1 MDKNKYV
8 ELDAFRP
15 LDAAPHGDLDKA
27 GQIRA
32 NARLQ
37 QILASDPDN
46 GNASNGPIGKRRS
59 RPARRIAAPI
69 ALAAV
74 AAITAM
80 VVLLP
85 GTGGKDAAYASWNAV
100 PGSISSP
107 DRAVAD
113 AACRGRMDLAS
124 PQLDLAERRGEWVV
138 LLYTDTE
145 HMAGMCLAYLP
156 AGAAKTKDIDVS
168 QGGGDQGFLPVAG
181 EFSEGSMAEF
191 RGGSI
196 FGFGDRPEIAL
207 THGNVGEDVAAVTI
221 TTPDGQLVEA
231 TVQDGRYA
239 AWWPGTVFSSDVEGS
254 GVEGR
259 GGPTPAISYTI
270 TLNDQTVIEDATPR
284 MPS

>member
-8 ELDAFRP
+8 GLDAFRR
-15 LDAAPHGDLDKA
+15 LDSAPQGDLDQA
-27 GQIRA
+27 GQVRA

-46 GNASNGPIGKRRS
+46 GNTANGAIGKRRS
-59 RPARRIAAPI
+59 RPVRRIAAPI

-74 AAITAM
+74 AAITAS

-85 GTGGKDAAYASWNAV
+85 GAGSNDTAYASWNAV

-113 AACRGRMDLAS
+113 AACRGRLDLSS
-124 PQLDLAERRGEWVV
+124 PQLDLAERRGDWVV
-138 LLYTDTE
+138 LLYTASE
-145 HMAGMCLAYLP
+145 HMAGTCLAHLP
-156 AGAAKTKDIDVS
+156 AGAQKADNIDFGM
-168 QGGGDQGFLPVAG
+168 GGGDQGFLPVAG
-181 EFSEGSMAEF
+181 EFTEGNITEF
-191 RGGSI
+191 RGGNI

-239 AWWPGTVFSSDVEGS
+239 AWWPGNAFGGELEGN
-254 GVEGR
+254 
-259 GGPTPAISYTI
+259 GGPAPAISYTI
-270 TLNDQTVIEDATPR
+270 TLNDQTVIENATPR
-284 MPS
+284 NPD

>member
-1 MDKNKYV
+1 
-8 ELDAFRP
+8 
-15 LDAAPHGDLDKA
+15 
-27 GQIRA
+27 
-32 NARLQ
+32 
-37 QILASDPDN
+37 
-46 GNASNGPIGKRRS
+46 
-59 RPARRIAAPI
+59 
-69 ALAAV
+69 
-74 AAITAM
+74 
-80 VVLLP
+80 
-85 GTGGKDAAYASWNAV
+85 
-100 PGSISSP
+100 
-107 DRAVAD
+107 
-113 AACRGRMDLAS
+113 
-124 PQLDLAERRGEWVV
+124 
-138 LLYTDTE
+138 
-145 HMAGMCLAYLP
+145 
-156 AGAAKTKDIDVS
+156 
-168 QGGGDQGFLPVAG
+168 
-181 EFSEGSMAEF
+181 MAEF

>member
-1 MDKNKYV
+1 MYKNKYS

-15 LDAAPHGDLDKA
+15 LDYAPQGDLDED
-27 GQIRA
+27 GQIRS

-37 QILASDPDN
+37 QILSSDPDN
-46 GNASNGPIGKRRS
+46 GNSANGAIGKRHS

-74 AAITAM
+74 AAVTAT

-85 GTGGKDAAYASWNAV
+85 VAGGNDVAYASWNAV
-100 PGSISSP
+100 PDSISSP

-113 AACRGRMDLAS
+113 AACRGRLDLSS

-138 LLYTDTE
+138 LLYTASE
-145 HMAGMCLAYLP
+145 HMAGMCLAHLP
-156 AGAAKTKDIDVS
+156 AGAAKANDIDFS
-168 QGGGDQGFLPVAG
+168 QAGGDQGFLPVAG
-181 EFSEGSMAEF
+181 EFTEGNIAEF
-191 RGGSI
+191 RGGNI
-196 FGFGDRPEIAL
+196 LGFGDRPEIAL
-207 THGNVGEDVAAVTI
+207 THGNVGEDVAGVTI

-239 AWWPGTVFSSDVEGS
+239 AWWPGKALGGELEGN
-254 GVEGR
+254 
-259 GGPTPAISYTI
+259 GGPASDISYTI
-270 TLNDQTVIEDATPR
+270 TLKDQTVIEDATPR

>member
-1 MDKNKYV
+1 MDKNKYL

-15 LDAAPHGDLDKA
+15 LDSAPQVDLDEA
-27 GQIRA
+27 GRMRA

-46 GNASNGPIGKRRS
+46 GNTMSGAIGKRRL
-59 RPARRIAAPI
+59 RPVRRIGAPI

-74 AAITAM
+74 AAITAT

-85 GTGGKDAAYASWNAV
+85 GTGSNGTAYASWNAV
-100 PGSISSP
+100 PTSISST
-107 DRAVAD
+107 DKAVAD
-113 AACRGRMDLAS
+113 AACRGHLDLSS

-138 LLYTDTE
+138 LLYTASE
-145 HMAGMCLAYLP
+145 HMAGMCLAHLP
-156 AGAAKTKDIDVS
+156 AGAQKADNIDFS
-168 QGGGDQGFLPVAG
+168 RGGGDQGLLPVAG
-181 EFSEGSMAEF
+181 EFTQGNIAEF
-191 RGGSI
+191 RGGNI

-207 THGNVGEDVAAVTI
+207 THGNVGEDVTAVTI

-239 AWWPGTVFSSDVEGS
+239 AWWPGKALGDELEGN
-254 GVEGR
+254 
-259 GGPTPAISYTI
+259 GGPAPAISYTL
-270 TLNDQTVIEDATPR
+270 TLKDQTVVKDATPR

>member
-1 MDKNKYV
+1 MDKKKYA

-15 LDAAPHGDLDKA
+15 LDSAPQGELDET

-37 QILASDPDN
+37 QILASDP
-46 GNASNGPIGKRRS
+46 GSESPANGPLGKRRS

-74 AAITAM
+74 AAITAT

-85 GTGGKDAAYASWNAV
+85 GAGSNDTAYASWTAV
-100 PGSISSP
+100 PGSISSA
-107 DRAVAD
+107 DRVVAD
-113 AACRGRMDLAS
+113 AACRGRIGLVA

-145 HMAGMCLAYLP
+145 HMTGMCLAHLP
-156 AGAAKTKDIDVS
+156 AGAQRANDIDVS
-168 QGGGDQGFLPVAG
+168 RGGGDQGFLPVAG
-181 EFSEGSMAEF
+181 EFTEGNMAEF
-191 RGGSI
+191 RGGNI
-196 FGFGDRPEIAL
+196 LGFRDRPEIAL
-207 THGNVGEDVAAVTI
+207 THGNVGQDVSAVTL
-221 TTPDGQLVEA
+221 TTPDGQSVEA
-231 TVQDGRYA
+231 TVRDGRYA
-239 AWWPGTVFSSDVEGS
+239 AWWPGKAFGGDVEGN
-254 GVEGR
+254 
-259 GGPTPAISYTI
+259 GGPAPAISYTI

>member
-1 MDKNKYV
+1 MDKKKYV

-15 LDAAPHGDLDKA
+15 LDSAPQGELDET

-46 GNASNGPIGKRRS
+46 GNTANGAISKRRS
-59 RPARRIAAPI
+59 RPVRRIAAPI

-74 AAITAM
+74 AAITAS

-85 GTGGKDAAYASWNAV
+85 GAGSKDAAYASWNAV

-113 AACRGRMDLAS
+113 AACRGSLDLAS
-124 PQLDLAERRGEWVV
+124 PQLDLAERRGDWVV
-138 LLYTDTE
+138 LLYTASE
-145 HMAGMCLAYLP
+145 HMAGMCLAHLP
-156 AGAAKTKDIDVS
+156 AGAQKADNIDFS
-168 QGGGDQGFLPVAG
+168 RGGGDQGFLPVAG
-181 EFSEGSMAEF
+181 EFTQGNIAEF
-191 RGGSI
+191 RGGNI

-207 THGNVGEDVAAVTI
+207 THGNVGEDVVAVTI

-239 AWWPGTVFSSDVEGS
+239 AWWPGKDLGDELEGN
-254 GVEGR
+254 
-259 GGPTPAISYTI
+259 GGPATDISYTI
-270 TLNDQTVIEDATPR
+270 TLNDQTVIENATPR

>member
-1 MDKNKYV
+1 MDKNKYA

-15 LDAAPHGDLDKA
+15 LDAAPQAELDVTE
-27 GQIRA
+27 QIRA

-37 QILASDPDN
+37 QILASDP
-46 GNASNGPIGKRRS
+46 GCESPANGPIGKRRS

-74 AAITAM
+74 AAITAT

-85 GTGGKDAAYASWNAV
+85 GAGGNDAAYASWNAV

-113 AACRGRMDLAS
+113 AACRGRLDLAS
-124 PQLDLAERRGEWVV
+124 PQLDLAERRGEWVA
-138 LLYTDTE
+138 LLYTATE
-145 HMAGMCLAYLP
+145 HMAGMCLAHLP
-156 AGAAKTKDIDVS
+156 AGAAKANDIDVS

-181 EFSEGSMAEF
+181 EFTEGNIAEF
-191 RGGSI
+191 RGGNI
-196 FGFGDRPEIAL
+196 FGFADRPEIAL

-231 TVQDGRYA
+231 TVRDGRYA
-239 AWWPGTVFSSDVEGS
+239 AWWPGKALGGELEGN
-254 GVEGR
+254 
-259 GGPTPAISYTI
+259 GGPAPDISYTI

-284 MPS
+284 KPA

>member
-1 MDKNKYV
+1 MDKNKYA
-8 ELDAFRP
+8 ELDAFRL
-15 LDAAPHGDLDKA
+15 LDSAPQGDLDEA

-37 QILASDPDN
+37 QILASDPET
-46 GNASNGPIGKRRS
+46 GNAPIGAIGKRRS
-59 RPARRIAAPI
+59 RRARRMAAPL

-74 AAITAM
+74 AAITAT

-85 GTGGKDAAYASWNAV
+85 GAGGNDAAYASWNAV

-113 AACRGRMDLAS
+113 AACRGRLDLAS

-138 LLYTDTE
+138 LLYTTTE
-145 HMAGMCLAYLP
+145 HMAGMCLAHLP
-156 AGAAKTKDIDVS
+156 VGAAKANDIDVS

-207 THGNVGEDVAAVTI
+207 THGNVGEDVAAITI

-231 TVQDGRYA
+231 TIQDGRYA
-239 AWWPGTVFSSDVEGS
+239 AWWPGRAFGDEVEGN
-254 GVEGR
+254 
-259 GGPTPAISYTI
+259 GGPAPAISYII
-270 TLNDQTVIEDATPR
+270 TLKDQTVIKDATPR